1 MFIYVCIYIYSDRI
15 YIQNNSV
22 FTDDTYINVFSDE
35 RRFVLS
41 YLSYFEGGRPSL
53 PVSPPV
59 FLARLPRPLM
69 SARQQ
74 SGNTSWQQ
82 PHKSAKPPTV
92 SSQTL
97 EETSACVEPGTTNW
111 IKLWATEKRN
121 LRELWRWL
129 SVMNR
134 LMTRLNSPGVRA
146 DAAADCE
153 VVSFRLNEGGGA
165 TYDGSY
171 KKIWLVKCLAVQ
183 PSCWARANVKL
194 AMINLV
200 ESWERRRNKG
210 RKY

>member
-1 MFIYVCIYIYSDRI
+1 M
-15 YIQNNSV
+15 QNNSV
-22 FTDDTYINVFSDE
+22 FTDDPGYIYKRLQWWATFCFILSLLLW
-35 RRFVLS
+35 RRPPFTSGLA
-41 YLSYFEGGRPSL
+41 
-53 PVSPPV
+53 PV

-92 SSQTL
+92 CSQTL